1 MLNKK
6 ITQKNRSYVYE
17 QVYRYDLE
25 LADNIL
31 ECDDGY
37 LCNVLSKEDFW
48 KLCKLCNW
56 YGVKI

>member
-48 KLCKLCNW
+48 KLCKLCNC

>member
-6 ITQKNRSYVYE
+6 ITEKNRSYIYK
-17 QVYRYDLE
+17 QIHRYDSE
-25 LADNIL
+25 LADNIF

-56 YGVKI
+56 YRIKI

>member
-6 ITQKNRSYVYE
+6 ITQKNRSYIYE
-17 QVYRYDLE
+17 QIHRYDSE

-31 ECDDGY
+31 KCDDGY
-37 LCNVLSKEDFW
+37 LCNVLSKENFW

-56 YGVKI
+56 YRIKI